1 LLTLVVA
8 LLFGAAN
15 GCSMVAH
22 QQNAAGVKLYQQGY
36 YAQALQNF
44 QKASTTD
51 PKDADALYNQAAT
64 YHRLGK
70 LNNRKEDLTQAESL
84 YNQSLDHDANNKDCY
99 RALAVLLVDENRN
112 DEAQR
117 LLQGWATR
125 SPTSAAPKVEMARL
139 AEDLGDKQSAK
150 TYLTEALA
158 INPYEPRALAAL
170 GRINEE
176 SGNMQQAL
184 VDYERSLQYDRF
196 QPELA
201 SRVATLKTA
210 MGPMAP
216 NVTPPGGSRVV
227 TTPTVAPRY

>member
-1 LLTLVVA
+1 LAIALV
-8 LLFGAAN
+8 AACSSS

-44 QKASTTD
+44 QKATATD

-70 LNNRKEDLTQAESL
+70 LNNRKEDLAQAESL
-84 YNQSLDHDANNKDCY
+84 YNQSLDHNPNNKDCY

-125 SPTSAAPKVEMARL
+125 SPTSAEPKVEMARL
-139 AEDLGDKQSAK
+139 SEDLGDKQSAK

-176 SGNMQQAL
+176 TGNMQQAL

-201 SRVATLKTA
+201 SRVSSLKA
-210 MGPMAP
+210 SMGALVP

-227 TTPTVAPRY
+227 TTPTVPSRY